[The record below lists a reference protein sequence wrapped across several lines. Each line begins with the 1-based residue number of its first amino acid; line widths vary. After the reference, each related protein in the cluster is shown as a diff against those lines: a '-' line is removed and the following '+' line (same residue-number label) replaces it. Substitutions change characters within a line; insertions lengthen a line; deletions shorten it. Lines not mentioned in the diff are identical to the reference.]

1 MAEASMLIPQ
11 SQSVR
16 PAESSIPVDRPGNV
30 GDLERWL
37 SLVGGGLL
45 AVYSLRRSLGN
56 FVLLFGAGALI
67 YRGLTGHCALY
78 RTMQVSTVSGD
89 RQSGSLR
96 AATELHETARIVIAH
111 S

>member
-16 PAESSIPVDRPGNV
+16 PDENPRPVDRPGNV

-56 FVLLFGAGALI
+56 FMLLFGACALV

-78 RTMQVSTVSGD
+78 QTMQVSTVSGD
-89 RQSGSLR
+89 RHSGSLR
-96 AATELHETARIVIAH
+96 DTTEPNETARIVIAR